1 MEVSQFKSNSRH
13 NDYDLQMCPDMGI
26 KLSNYQPLPT
36 NRSRRSKLHTVRKSK
51 ALKNNEIFSNHVNV
65 NDSLSN
71 KRKQIEEILSQ
82 KNLI

>member
-13 NDYDLQMCPDMGI
+13 NDYDLEMCPDMSA

-51 ALKNNEIFSNHVNV
+51 ALKNNENFSV